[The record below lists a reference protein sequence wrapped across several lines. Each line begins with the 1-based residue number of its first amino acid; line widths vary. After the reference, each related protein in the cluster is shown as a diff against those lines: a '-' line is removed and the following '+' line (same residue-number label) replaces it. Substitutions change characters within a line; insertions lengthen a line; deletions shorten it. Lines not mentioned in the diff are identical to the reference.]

1 MQFSLSLAPP
11 LELRASCLLLPVW
24 SDGPL
29 SPISARFDAQ
39 LEGLLSQ
46 IIESDGFK
54 AAVGDT
60 RVVHTPKGNASRLML
75 LGIGKRAEFSLDR
88 FRKALV
94 KGARGVRSLKKADF
108 ALALPDAQDIET
120 PALVRAAAEA
130 MELGLLSFDDFQ
142 TGEHFSVESATILLP
157 GGADERAS
165 QTALARA
172 HALCAANALAR
183 HLVNTPSNLKSPR
196 TIAQSALDLEESAGL
211 RVEVWDEN
219 RIREERMGALYA
231 VGMGSD
237 EPPRF
242 IVMEYVPPGTE
253 NDAPVA
259 LVGKG
264 MSFDTGGYS
273 LKTSAGMEEMKDD
286 MAGAAVVIGAMS
298 ALKDLGIQKRVL
310 GVVASAE
317 NMVSGRAQRPGDIV
331 TARDGTT
338 IEVLNTDAEG
348 RLILADALVYTG
360 EQKPSLVVDFATLT
374 GAIGI
379 ALGQEGAGL
388 FCNDD
393 TLAHDLETAGM
404 ETSEKIWRFPLWEE
418 YDDYMKGTVSD
429 LKNIGPERKAGSIAA
444 AIFLRHFVPKNTPWA
459 HLDIAAVAHTRDARL
474 LTEKGATGFGVRLIL
489 EFLSYD
495 R

>member
-1 MQFSLSLAPP
+1 VQFSLSFSRP
-11 LELRASCLLLPVW
+11 LDLRASCLVLPVW
-24 SDGPL
+24 SDEAL
-29 SPISARFDAQ
+29 SGIAAEFDSQ
-39 LEGLLSQ
+39 LEGLLSE
-46 IIESDGFK
+46 IVASDGFK
-54 AAVGDT
+54 AGLGDT
-60 RVVHTPKGNASRLML
+60 RIVHTPKGNTSRLLL
-75 LGIGKRAEFSLDR
+75 LGMGKRAQFSLDR
-88 FRKALV
+88 FRKSLV
-94 KGARGVRSLKKADF
+94 QGARSVRSLKKSDF
-108 ALALPDAQDIET
+108 ALALPDGSGIENA
-120 PALVRAAAEA
+120 ALVRAAAEA
-130 MELGLLSFDDFQ
+130 IELGLLEFNDFQ
-142 TGEHFSVESATILLP
+142 KGEHFSVESATILLSQ
-157 GGADERAS
+157 ADDSPALQNALNRAKILS
-165 QTALARA
+165 
-172 HALCAANALAR
+172 AANARAR
-183 HLVNTPSNLKSPR
+183 HLVNTPPNLKSPR
-196 TIAQSALDLEESAGL
+196 TIAQSALDLAEGSGL

-219 RIREERMGALYA
+219 RIREEKMGALFA

-242 IVMEYVPPGTE
+242 IVMEYVPEGTE

-286 MAGAAVVIGAMS
+286 MAGAAVVIAAMG
-298 ALKDLGIQKRVL
+298 ALKDLNIKRRVL

-331 TARDGTT
+331 TARDGTS

-360 EQKPSLVVDFATLT
+360 ERNPSLIVDFATLT

-393 TLAHDLETAGM
+393 TLARDLEAAGM
-404 ETSEKIWRFPLWEE
+404 ETGEKIWRFPLWEE

-429 LKNIGPERKAGSIAA
+429 LKNIGPERHAGSIAA
-444 AIFLRHFVPKNTPWA
+444 AIFLRHFVPEDVPWA

-489 EFLSYD
+489 DFLGK
-495 R
+495 